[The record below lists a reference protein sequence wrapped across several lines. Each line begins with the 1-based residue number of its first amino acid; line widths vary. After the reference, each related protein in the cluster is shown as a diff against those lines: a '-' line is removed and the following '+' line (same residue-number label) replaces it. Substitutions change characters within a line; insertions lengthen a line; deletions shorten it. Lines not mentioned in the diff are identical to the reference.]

1 MGQDVP
7 THTVRLENGK
17 PTVQGIEV
25 KIPPRLLVLLKGAE
39 NGKTISVKR
48 EQVEFLYNYH

>member
-48 EQVEFLYNYH
+48 EQVEFLYN